1 MLKVISS
8 YIHNIKDFVQE
19 DVDLTIGTLVDFKEL
34 YQKIWNSDVSKG
46 QKILGYILLGLD
58 SLFVSVV
65 TLVCISS
72 VILIKVVMA
81 LVLIL
86 GMIPYQLMIKLLE
99 RGNTQ

>member
-1 MLKVISS
+1 MKTISR
-8 YIHNIKDFVQE
+8 YIRGIKGFVQE
-19 DVDLTIGTLVDFKEL
+19 DVDLTIGTLRDFKEL
-34 YQKIWNSDVSKG
+34 YQKIWNSDVSKE
-46 QKILGYILLGLD
+46 QKILGYTLLGLD

-86 GMIPYQLMIKLLE
+86 GMIPYQVIIRLLDK
-99 RGNTQ
+99 GNTQ